1 MTAPVFL
8 LAELGSVR
16 VGDVVELSG
25 SEGRHAV
32 SVLRMTPGEPVALV
46 DGRGRRASGVI
57 DHVVGRDLAGVRI
70 DVVIDEEEP
79 QPRIVVIQALPKG
92 DRGELAVELLTEIG
106 ADVIVPWSA
115 RNCVAQ
121 WRGDR
126 AERGHRRWADAALA
140 AAKQSRRSRFP
151 VVEEVLTTAQV
162 AERVRASRLA
172 LLLHETAEQPIGEVE
187 LPDSGDVM
195 IIVGPEG
202 GVAPEEI
209 DALVEGGAVPVV
221 LGPSV
226 LRTSSAGM
234 AAVAA
239 LFARSRRW
247 NARMIP

>member
-1 MTAPVFL
+1 MTGLP
-8 LAELGSVR
+8 S
-16 VGDVVELSG
+16 
-25 SEGRHAV
+25 
-32 SVLRMTPGEPVALV
+32 
-46 DGRGRRASGVI
+46 RR
-57 DHVVGRDLAGVRI
+57 
-70 DVVIDEEEP
+70 
-79 QPRIVVIQALPKG
+79 
-92 DRGELAVELLTEIG
+92 
-106 ADVIVPWSA
+106 
-115 RNCVAQ
+115 
-121 WRGDR
+121 
-126 AERGHRRWADAALA
+126 ADAALA

-151 VVEEVLTTAQV
+151 VVEEVLTTAEV
-162 AERVRASRLA
+162 TERVRASRLA

-187 LPDSGDVM
+187 LPDFGDVM